1 MYDQTEAQCEQ
12 AGTAMAS
19 MKIGSALQAN
29 RPTKRQEL
37 EQAREQLLAHVERI
51 TQAIAALDR
60 NPGAEEV
67 MNAID
72 RCRY

>member
-1 MYDQTEAQCEQ
+1 MYDDVESPGV
-12 AGTAMAS
+12 AG
-19 MKIGSALQAN
+19 IGSQALKQAASISAN

-37 EQAREQLLAHVERI
+37 EQAKKQLLAHVERI
-51 TQAIAALDR
+51 NEALAALDK

>member
-1 MYDQTEAQCEQ
+1 MYDQAEAQCSTSDLMLKQ
-12 AGTAMAS
+12 AG
-19 MKIGSALQAN
+19 ALTGMGN
-29 RPTKRQEL
+29 RPTQRQQLEAQKRALAAHIEKIDKAL
-37 EQAREQLLAHVERI
+37 E
-51 TQAIAALDR
+51 ALDK